1 MSLAR
6 DRENESLRQA
16 LQRSAGGD
24 RTAFST
30 VYALTAP
37 RFSSIVMGMVNCE
50 ETTRDVLQRAYLSI
64 WQNAAK
70 YDAERANPFTW
81 MLVIMRNRA
90 IDALRAR
97 TRAHDTQELDEG
109 VEDDRPLP
117 ETAARFEQAGRL
129 LTERISALPA
139 NMGTAILL
147 QVVHGYTCREIGD
160 RLNQSPHTVKSW
172 IRRGL
177 ERLRNEMP
185 YATLAA
191 AI

>member
-1 MSLAR
+1 MSLER
-6 DRENESLRQA
+6 DRENECLRQA
-16 LQRSAGGD
+16 LLHSATGD
-24 RTAFST
+24 RSAFST
-30 VYALTAP
+30 VHELTAP
-37 RFSSIVMGMVNCE
+37 RFTLIVMGIVKCE
-50 ETTRDVLQRAYLSI
+50 ETTGDVLQRAYLSI

-70 YDAERANPFTW
+70 YDSERANPFTW

-97 TRAHDTQELDEG
+97 TRSHDTQELDEA
-109 VEDDRPLP
+109 VEDDGPRP

-129 LTERISALPA
+129 LTEKINDLPTH
-139 NMGTAILL
+139 MGTAIML

-177 ERLRNEMP
+177 VRLRNEMP
-185 YATLAA
+185 YATIAA